1 MCPVCPVCV
10 PAPPGVFLPVRFRY
24 STAHT
29 SPLVRG
35 NSLSPLTH
43 THEVASRALR
53 TRRDS
58 GPAPPPNTFESNI
71 ALRAEVLK
79 NVDEH

>member
-1 MCPVCPVCV
+1 MSVSCVSRLPPVS
-10 PAPPGVFLPVRFRY
+10 FYRY
-24 STAHT
+24 STVQFPCVGT
-29 SPLVRG
+29 
-35 NSLSPLTH
+35 LSVHSTH
-43 THEVASRALR
+43 THEVASRALS

-58 GPAPPPNTFESNI
+58 RPAPPPNTFESNI